1 MFTIYN
7 RTWKWPRRPS
17 TDEWI
22 KNTCYIC
29 NGLLLSHKKNDI
41 GSPVVMRLN
50 LKFVLLSKSEREKQ
64 ISYINAYIW
73 NLQKWH
79 RGTYLQGWNRDAD
92 VEDGLWTQ
100 QGKGKGKGVN
110 RESSVGVCTLSCV
123 TQMASGKLP
132 CGTGAQPRAL
142 RWPSAVGW
150 EGEEGGSRGKAY
162 MYMHSWFISLYST
175 HEHSIINQLYS
186 SKKTLQYNY
195 LLIPD
200 RFGGKNQ
207 LDFPLC

>member
-7 RTWKWPRRPS
+7 RTWKRPRRPS

-22 KNTCYIC
+22 KNSCYIC

-100 QGKGKGKGVN
+100 QGKGKGWT
-110 RESSVGVCTLSCV
+110 E
-123 TQMASGKLP
+123 
-132 CGTGAQPRAL
+132 RAAL
-142 RWPSAVGW
+142 ACAHSHVLHRWPVGSCRVAQGLSRVLCDDLAQW
-150 EGEEGGSRGKAY
+150 VGRGRREAQEGRHICICIVDSFHCTA
-162 MYMHSWFISLYST
+162 HTNTAL
-175 HEHSIINQLYS
+175 
-186 SKKTLQYNY
+186 
-195 LLIPD
+195 
-200 RFGGKNQ
+200 
-207 LDFPLC
+207 